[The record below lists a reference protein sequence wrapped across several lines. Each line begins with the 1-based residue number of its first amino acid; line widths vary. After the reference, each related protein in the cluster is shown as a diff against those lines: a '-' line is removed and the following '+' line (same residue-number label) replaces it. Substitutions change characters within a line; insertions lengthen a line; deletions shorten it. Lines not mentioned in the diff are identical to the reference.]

1 MRGFSRVGIGLSLCV
16 SLAGG
21 AIGCGPSPALEARRP
36 EASTREVLPPNA
48 AVVVVCDDDEDVEEA
63 AAAPRKSVEYVRIDE
78 WQSPPSAREMESR
91 IEPRGNKPPD
101 YVQLPSLKLHR
112 EIAPTTTYRVGRYW
126 R

>member
-1 MRGFSRVGIGLSLCV
+1 MRAFSSLVVACV
-16 SLAGG
+16 AL
-21 AIGCGPSPALEARRP
+21 GCGPSPAMQSRRAEP
-36 EASTREVLPPNA
+36 LPPNA
-48 AVVVVCDDDEDVEEA
+48 AVVVVCDDDDDVDELP
-63 AAAPRKSVEYVRIDE
+63 AAPKKSVEYVRIDE
-78 WQSPPSAREMESR
+78 WQSPPSAREIESR